1 MSKGHK
7 MKKINQQLSQLFKD
21 ELVDNK
27 KYSAKNIFHNK
38 KLIVYGAGN
47 GFIAFNNAVLDRLS
61 LRPHLILDDKFK
73 KGDTFNG
80 ITAQPISGY
89 RPSEEE
95 KKNSII
101 IITALKDD
109 IFKII
114 QQNLK
119 ELGFESIIKSSDIFE
134 FNLHHVPIELKKK
147 GTNFYLQ
154 NRDKIETCM
163 ELMYDK
169 LSKDIFYAVMKT
181 YITQRSGKIPNRP
194 LHEQYFPSDINLQKG
209 YSRFINCGSYDGDTV
224 KQLHSQYGKIDAL
237 ACFEPDEKNFSL
249 LSQYLKDNKE
259 KIAEN
264 IVAFPCGVFNS
275 ETQLSF
281 SGDKMLCSS
290 IFDNGSAVIQ
300 CVTLDNVIPNFKP
313 TFISMDVEGAELE
326 ALAGAA
332 QLIREN
338 KPDLAISV
346 YHFPNHI
353 WEIPIYLNRLNLGY
367 KFYLRNYT
375 GFTYETILYAFAV

>member
-1 MSKGHK
+1 
-7 MKKINQQLSQLFKD
+7 MKKINRQLSQLFKD
-21 ELVDNK
+21 RSADNK
-27 KYSAKNIFHNK
+27 KYSAENIFQNK

-47 GFIAFNNAVLDRLS
+47 GFIAFNNAVLNRFS
-61 LRPHLILDDKFK
+61 LRPHLILDNKFK

-80 ITAQPISGY
+80 ITGQSISGY

-95 KKNSII
+95 KKNSIVV
-101 IITALKDD
+101 ITVGKDE
-109 IFKII
+109 IYKII
-114 QQNLK
+114 KQSLK
-119 ELGFESIIKSSDIFE
+119 ELGFENIIKSSDIFE

-147 GTNFYLQ
+147 GINFYLQ
-154 NRDKIETCM
+154 NRENIETCM
-163 ELMYDK
+163 ELMSDK
-169 LSKDIFYAVMKT
+169 LSQEVFHAVMKT
-181 YITQRSGKIPNRP
+181 YITQKPEKIPNSP
-194 LHEQYFPSDINLQKG
+194 FHEQYFPSDINLQKG
-209 YSRFINCGSYDGDTV
+209 HSRFINCGSYDGDTV

-249 LSQYLKDNKE
+249 LNQYLKNNKE

-264 IVAFPCGVFNS
+264 IVAFPCGVFNR

-281 SGDKMLCSS
+281 SSEKSLCSS
-290 IFDNGSAVIQ
+290 IFDDGNTVIQ
-300 CVTLDNVIPNFKP
+300 CVALDNVIPNFKP

-326 ALAGAA
+326 ALAGAV
-332 QLIREN
+332 QLIRDN

-353 WEIPIYLNRLNLGY
+353 WEIPIYLNRLELGY

-375 GFTYETILYAFAV
+375 GFTYETILYASVI